1 MKFAIELPNS
11 FVDFQAH
18 TQIEHDMRLA
28 YALWLFKGAKVT
40 ISKAAEL
47 AGLNIYDFIKACK
60 ENQVAVI
67 DISKDELLQELKDF
81 ALK

>member
-11 FVDFQAH
+11 FVDFQVH
-18 TQIEHDMRLA
+18 DQIEHDMRLA

-60 ENQVAVI
+60 DNQVAVI

-81 ALK
+81 APK